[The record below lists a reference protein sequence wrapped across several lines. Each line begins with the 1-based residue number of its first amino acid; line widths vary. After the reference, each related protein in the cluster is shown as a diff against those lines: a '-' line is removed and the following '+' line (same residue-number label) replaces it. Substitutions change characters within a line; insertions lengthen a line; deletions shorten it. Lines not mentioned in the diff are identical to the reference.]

1 MMTGIRLGCRGVAA
15 GRRRGART
23 RKLVVLA
30 AACLLGPGNPVGA
43 APAIPVPAA
52 ARTLDEDS
60 TLVRQ
65 LRQAEQTGRARPR
78 LGAAEIDRLLAA
90 ADPSPATRVEG
101 LTIQGL
107 LLAAAPD
114 AEAAEAVARRLDAL
128 VPSAAAAASAAALV
142 RAKAAELAGDPQRA
156 VKLVEEAAA
165 RQPPDASPLARLR
178 LAFAQ
183 AHIRNS
189 ASRLDEA
196 IGHGH
201 AALRLA
207 DGLGLAWW
215 QAEARNE
222 LAWSYYQA
230 RQLDHAKALSDEAMA
245 IARRGGD
252 DLTLAHS
259 HTVRAIVQDAHG
271 HTEIERESMQ
281 AALDHARRAGAK
293 YEEALY
299 LANLADYYLKRADY
313 PTALRFAS
321 LALPLTRE
329 LRNLNG
335 ETVAL
340 ANIGLA
346 RIGMHDLADGKRQL
360 QAAIEIDERRGSL
373 TGMSDTYA
381 EMGAALERAG
391 DAAGAIEALHQ
402 HRLLADQILQRDQQR
417 SILEQRERFDA
428 ERRARELDLLRR
440 DGALQEEQLHTGR
453 LQQALAWLLV
463 IGGVLAVA
471 VVAMLVRRERQAN
484 ARLVASNVEL
494 QERAEI
500 DPLTGLANR
509 RHFQAVMQRL
519 GADTA
524 FAGAV
529 LLADL
534 DHFKRINDRHGHA
547 AGDAVLV
554 EVARRLRQV
563 LREDDLIVR
572 WGGEEFLVVVRSA
585 GADGV
590 QALAQ
595 RMLDAVGTEPVACGD
610 SRVPVT
616 VSIGYAGFPLPPA
629 NLALPWERAIDLVD
643 TAMYLAKAHGRN
655 RGYGVKAMH
664 ARDAGHAQAIGRALE
679 DAWHAGEVEL
689 VRLEGPAPAVP
700 AAATQ
705 VAVAA

>member
-1 MMTGIRLGCRGVAA
+1 MRTMVGIRLQGPGNGA
-15 GRRRGART
+15 GGRRGA
-23 RKLVVLA
+23 L
-30 AACLLGPGNPVGA
+30 ACLLVALAAWLAGLPAGA
-43 APAIPVPAA
+43 APVVPLPSA
-52 ARTLDEDS
+52 ARTADEDS
-60 TLVRQ
+60 ALLRQ
-65 LRQAEQTGRARPR
+65 LRRIEQSGRARPHA
-78 LGAAEIDRLLAA
+78 GAAEIERLLAA
-90 ADPSPATRVEG
+90 ADPAPATRVEG

-114 AEAAEAVARRLDAL
+114 AEAAEAVARRLDA
-128 VPSAAAAASAAALV
+128 PAPSAAALV
-142 RAKAAELAGDPQRA
+142 RAKAAEPAGDPKRA
-156 VKLVEEAAA
+156 VKLIDEAAA
-165 RQPPDASPLARLR
+165 RQPTDASALARLR

-189 ASRLDEA
+189 ASQLDEA
-196 IGHGH
+196 IRHGH

-207 DGLGLAWW
+207 DDAGVAWW

-245 IARRGGD
+245 IARREGD
-252 DLTLAHS
+252 DLTLAHAY
-259 HTVRAIVQDAHG
+259 TVRGIVQDAHG
-271 HTEIERESMQ
+271 HTEIERESLQ

-346 RIGMHDLADGKRQL
+346 QIGLRDLAAGKNML

-381 EMGAALERAG
+381 EMGAALEKAG

-402 HRLLADQILQRDQQR
+402 HRLLADQILQRDQQQA
-417 SILEQRERFDA
+417 ILEQRERFDA

-440 DGALQEEQLHTGR
+440 DGTLQEEQLRTDR
-453 LQQALAWLLV
+453 LEAALGWLLV
-463 IGGVLAVA
+463 AGGVLAAA
-471 VVAMLVRRERQAN
+471 VVAMLVRRARQAN

-494 QERAEI
+494 QEQAEI

-519 GADTA
+519 GAAEA
-524 FAGAV
+524 FAGGV

-534 DHFKRINDRHGHA
+534 DHFKRINDRYGHA

-554 EVARRLRQV
+554 EVACRLRQV
-563 LREDDLIVR
+563 LREDDLVVR
-572 WGGEEFLVVVRSA
+572 WGGEEFLVVLRSA
-585 GADGV
+585 AADGV
-590 QALAQ
+590 PTLAQ
-595 RMLDAVGTEPVACGD
+595 RMLDAVGGEPVVFGD
-610 SRVPVT
+610 GRVPVT
-616 VSIGYAGFPLPPA
+616 VSIGYAGFPLPPS

-655 RGYGVKAMH
+655 RAYGVKAMH
-664 ARDAGHAQAIGRALE
+664 ARDAAHAQAIGRALE

-689 VRLEGPAPAVP
+689 VRLDGPA
-700 AAATQ
+700 
-705 VAVAA
+705 AVAPGAAPRLGVAA